1 MIFACILCFA
11 GSIACQP
18 TTISNRSDGAQTQS
32 PNSTAPERTDMG
44 LETPLDATAER
55 MVVRASEHLANRM
68 GANVEEIVLL
78 AATPVQWR
86 DAGLGCPKPGVDYI
100 QRETPGFNISL
111 ELGGNVYEYHTN
123 QVDRVILCTTRQ
135 PQVDVP

>member
-1 MIFACILCFA
+1 
-11 GSIACQP
+11 
-18 TTISNRSDGAQTQS
+18 
-32 PNSTAPERTDMG
+32 MG

-123 QVDRVILCTTRQ
+123 QVDRVILCTTR
-135 PQVDVP
+135 